1 MITAQVKL
9 PEKDAELIL
18 KVISKLGGKVKVM
31 NPDVPK
37 LSPAPKK
44 MKKDLE
50 QAFKE
55 IKLHQE
61 GKIQLKTL
69 SEVLDEL

>member
-1 MITAQVKL
+1 MVTAEIKL
-9 PEKDAELIL
+9 PEKDAEMIM
-18 KVISKLGGKVKVM
+18 KVISKLGGKVRLI
-31 NPDVPK
+31 NPDEQK
-37 LSPAPKK
+37 LSPAAKK

-55 IKLHQE
+55 VRLHQE

-69 SEVLDEL
+69 SEVLDEF

>member
-1 MITAQVKL
+1 MITAEITL
-9 PEKDAELIL
+9 PEKDAEMIM
-18 KVISKLGGKVKVM
+18 KVISKLGGKVKLITT
-31 NPDVPK
+31 DTPK
-37 LSPAPKK
+37 LSPAAKK

-50 QAFKE
+50 AAFKE
-55 IKLHQE
+55 IKRHQE